1 MKKTRK
7 INKEEREILLG
18 MQLRSKL
25 SLLVM
30 FYIFGLI
37 LPLLTCMIITLN
49 FKYFYFLII
58 LLFLLYVIMY
68 LIPRLEKNNYLSGD
82 IRCFDSV
89 VVSSKVHD
97 LYYYVCE
104 INGLD
109 DVFIDYRYPVN
120 TKIKK
125 NTEVIVIMPEGR
137 DKYKDYIILDKETKK
152 VLSDYRTRFDIID
165 CWGYYER

>member
-7 INKEEREILLG
+7 ITKEEREILMN

-25 SLLVM
+25 SLLVL

-68 LIPRLEKNNYLSGD
+68 LIPKLEKNNYQEDD
-82 IRCFDSV
+82 IRCFMSEI
-89 VVSSKVHD
+89 VSAKKSD
-97 LYYYVCE
+97 IYYYTCE

-109 DVFIDYRYPVN
+109 NVFIDYKYPVN
-120 TKIKK
+120 TKLKK
-125 NTEVIVIMPEGR
+125 GTEVIVIMVEGKK
-137 DKYKDYIILDKETKK
+137 KYKDYILIDKNTKK

-165 CWGYYER
+165 C

>member
-7 INKEEREILLG
+7 ITKEEREILMN

-25 SLLVM
+25 SLLVL

-37 LPLLTCMIITLN
+37 LPLLTCMVITLN
-49 FKYFYFLII
+49 FEYFYFLII
-58 LLFLLYVIMY
+58 LFFLLYVIMF
-68 LIPRLEKNNYLSGD
+68 LIPKLEKNNYLSGD
-82 IRCFDSV
+82 IKCFDSI

-97 LYYYVCE
+97 IYYYVCE

-120 TKIKK
+120 TKLKK
-125 NTEVIVIMPEGR
+125 NTEVIVIMVEGR
-137 DKYKDYIILDKETKK
+137 KKYKDYIILDKETKK
-152 VLSDYRTRFDIID
+152 VLSDYRTRFDLID
-165 CWGYYER
+165 C